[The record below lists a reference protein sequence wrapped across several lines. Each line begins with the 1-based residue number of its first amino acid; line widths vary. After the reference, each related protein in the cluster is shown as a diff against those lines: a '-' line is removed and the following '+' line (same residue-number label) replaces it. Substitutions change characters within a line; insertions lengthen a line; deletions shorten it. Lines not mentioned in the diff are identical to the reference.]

1 MIPEG
6 ARILQRH
13 ANKLSTPGSFAVVS
27 LATPTDRLALMGL
40 HAMVSGHLY
49 YHIAKPA
56 TAKGRDSGPLMHS
69 KLFFARSGQTAW
81 LWTGSHNLTKM
92 ATCGANCEAAVLLE
106 GDYREPPFIEALK
119 HMEICRSESR
129 LFPPP
134 DPPSIQAA
142 SPTRKKELAVH
153 AEAEDP
159 YLDLTGNLIEL
170 RLQRANQAALFH
182 IHRSIY
188 LYLYSHGSLQNGIP
202 QPNRSPKTA
211 YRGSILGVNKADSQQ
226 IVWQDVSFV
235 VEKAGTCFRL
245 TDPRECSR
253 APTVTQCLFNLTAD
267 LTEP

>member
-1 MIPEG
+1 MKVEFIAGNPHASAAARLHEVLARGTDQLVIACAFCSAEG
-6 ARILQRH
+6 VRILQRH

-40 HAMVSGHLY
+40 HAMVPGHLY

-188 LYLYSHGSLQNGIP
+188 LYLLP
-202 QPNRSPKTA
+202 
-211 YRGSILGVNKADSQQ
+211 SQ
-226 IVWQDVSFV
+226 
-235 VEKAGTCFRL
+235 
-245 TDPRECSR
+245 
-253 APTVTQCLFNLTAD
+253 
-267 LTEP
+267 